1 MHIPDGFLDAK
12 VWVTLDVV
20 SAGTLA
26 YSAKRASREMG
37 ESQAPLMG
45 VMGAFLFAAQMI
57 NFPIGGGTSGH
68 LLGATLATV
77 LLGPWAAALVMGC
90 VLAMQALLFADG
102 GILAWGANCFN
113 MGLVGCLVAA
123 LICRVTSGGR
133 ARWMGVAIAAWLS
146 VVIGSALT
154 AVELSISG
162 TVPLKLAL
170 PAMVAVHGLIGIG
183 EALIT
188 VAALSLV
195 AQVRPDLLVM
205 GGLWR
210 AAAKGDGQP

>member
-195 AQVRPDLLVM
+195 AQVRPDLLAM